1 MRRWTLARLIPAGL
15 YRMWTPKDLGGLE
28 IDPVSGVDLVERV
41 ARIDAAA
48 GWNLCMSL
56 APSVFGMW
64 LPDDG
69 AREVFAGAGTADA
82 GGKRARPASAR
93 SAHARAPPG
102 VAFFAF

>member
-1 MRRWTLARLIPAGL
+1 
-15 YRMWTPKDLGGLE
+15 MWTPKDLGGLE

-82 GGKRARPASAR
+82 GGKRARPASA
-93 SAHARAPPG
+93 HARAPPG